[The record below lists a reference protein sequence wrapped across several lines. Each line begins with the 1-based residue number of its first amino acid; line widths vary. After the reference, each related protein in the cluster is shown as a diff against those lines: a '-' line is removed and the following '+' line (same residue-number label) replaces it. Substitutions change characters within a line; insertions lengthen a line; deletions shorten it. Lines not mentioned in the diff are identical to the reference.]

1 MLSCCIWNVFFG
13 EIINQQI
20 LKIRSYLASLLCSGF
35 PQNETNNY
43 VIIIMDKN
51 DREHLFNQFYLYK
64 VNDLNL
70 TKTSSYSKVDAYVS
84 GCLRRQNL

>member
-1 MLSCCIWNVFFG
+1 MFSCCIWNVFFD

-20 LKIRSYLASLLCSGF
+20 LKIRSYFYNLLCVSSEQKWNPF
-35 PQNETNNY
+35 F
-43 VIIIMDKN
+43 IIIMDKN
-51 DREHLFNQFYLYK
+51 DREQIFNQFYLFK

-70 TKTSSYSKVDAYVS
+70 TKTSSYSKVEGYVA